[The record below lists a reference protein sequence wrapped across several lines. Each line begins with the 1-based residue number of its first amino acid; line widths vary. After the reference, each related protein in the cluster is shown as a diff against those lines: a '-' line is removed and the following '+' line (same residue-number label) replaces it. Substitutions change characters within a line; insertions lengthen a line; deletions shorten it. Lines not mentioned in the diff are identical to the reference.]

1 MYFLFIYLFFSCA
14 PEAPA
19 ELEDLCSYLF
29 QHHQNEAAA
38 VSGTE
43 SLLSWVEGNADWE
56 EGYRIDNLTTEH
68 IEDSSAPQ
76 IDLKEQLGV
85 AVLNVMDHNVSDLA
99 WAFGGVLP
107 SEAAPETFYSAE
119 QSFNEGE
126 DCFWDREC
134 LFLSKDSA
142 LGIQFPLNVHL
153 DGVIHSEL
161 QWVELDSGWAMLQR
175 DWLVEN
181 PQMSVPWITIH
192 GQYSLSALIPFE
204 GKTLRLDSLWAV
216 ITLGDS
222 PVPEDLGVQLL
233 VGKSQK
239 TLEEID
245 SYLSLQQ

>member
-1 MYFLFIYLFFSCA
+1 MFFSLVYLLFGCA

-19 ELEDLCSYLF
+19 KLEHLCSYLF
-29 QHHQNEAAA
+29 QNHQNSAEA

-43 SLLSWVEGNADWE
+43 ALLSWVEHHPTWE
-56 EGYRIDNLTTEH
+56 DGYRIDNLTKDH
-68 IEDSSAPQ
+68 IRETSAPQ
-76 IDLKEQLGV
+76 IDLNHQLGV

-126 DCFWDREC
+126 DCFWSRDC
-134 LFLSKDSA
+134 LFLSKDSV
-142 LGIQFPLNVHL
+142 LGVQFPLNVHL

-161 QWVELDSGWAMLQR
+161 QWIELDSGWAMLQR
-175 DWLVEN
+175 DWLVET
-181 PQMSVPWITIH
+181 PQMSVPWISIH

-239 TLEEID
+239 TLQEID
-245 SYLSLQQ
+245 TYLSEEQ